1 MSNPAHYLEDKWL
14 YASHLE
20 LALIHYE
27 ELRKVT
33 REQQVKNIGETRITA
48 TEQLNTGLPRAE

>member
-33 REQQVKNIGETRITA
+33 REQQVKKSEKHGLL
-48 TEQLNTGLPRAE
+48 QLSS